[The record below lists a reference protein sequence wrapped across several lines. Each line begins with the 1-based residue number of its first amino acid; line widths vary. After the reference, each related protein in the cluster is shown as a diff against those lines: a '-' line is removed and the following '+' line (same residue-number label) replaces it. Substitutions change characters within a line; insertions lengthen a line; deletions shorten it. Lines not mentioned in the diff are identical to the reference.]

1 MPPIDPN
8 LEQLERAAAVLA
20 PLLDELTL
28 VGGCATGLLI
38 EDPAAA
44 SPRPTYDI
52 DFVVDVVTYAGLQQ
66 LGKRLSKLGLQP
78 AMEKGA
84 PICRW
89 RLGELRLDVMPI
101 EEKILGFSNRWYRSA
116 LRHRISRTLPSGAGL
131 HHIDAPHFLATKL
144 EAYRSR
150 GGGDAIASQDLED
163 LVRVVDGREALTW
176 EVERAPA
183 ELQAFIAAGLRGCL
197 ADRYFVE
204 ALPGYFADL
213 EDGLQR
219 SRGTEQRLRTLA
231 GHRG

>member
-8 LEQLERAAAVLA
+8 LEQLERAAVVLA

-38 EDPAAA
+38 QDQAAA

-52 DFVVDVVTYAGLQQ
+52 DFVVDVVTYASLQQ
-66 LGKRLSKLGLQP
+66 LGERLSRLGLQP

-89 RLGELRLDVMPI
+89 RLGELRLDVMPA
-101 EEKILGFSNRWYRSA
+101 EERILGFSNRWYRSA
-116 LRHRISRTLPSGAGL
+116 VRHRISRTLQSGACL

-150 GGGDAIASQDLED
+150 GGGDAIGSQDLED
-163 LVRVVDGREALTW
+163 LVRVVDGREALAS
-176 EVERAPA
+176 EMARAPA
-183 ELQAFIAAGLRGCL
+183 EVRAFIAAGLRECL

-213 EDGLQR
+213 EEGLQR
-219 SRGTEQRLRTLA
+219 SRGTEQRLRELA
-231 GHRG
+231 AHNG